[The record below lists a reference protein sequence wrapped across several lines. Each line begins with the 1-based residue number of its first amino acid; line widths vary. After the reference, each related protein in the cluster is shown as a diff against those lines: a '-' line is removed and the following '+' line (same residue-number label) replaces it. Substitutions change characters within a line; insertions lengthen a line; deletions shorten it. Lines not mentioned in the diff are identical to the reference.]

1 MSDERDAGRDDE
13 SRDDTASD
21 STGSEE
27 LGDVVAQAEAA
38 IAEDVDQL
46 TKLAAERDEYLD
58 TLRRLQADF
67 DNYRKRALKQ
77 QTETLERAAESLVMK
92 LLEVLDTVDL
102 ARSHGEGDAIAP
114 VAAKLAEVLEKE
126 GLERI
131 DPVGKPFDPNE
142 HEAVAHEPGD
152 GDPEVVGLMRAGYR
166 WKGRVLRPAMVTVKG

>member
-1 MSDERDAGRDDE
+1 MTDERDE
-13 SRDDTASD
+13 SRDDAAAD
-21 STGSEE
+21 EAA
-27 LGDVVAQAEAA
+27 DVVAQAEAA
-38 IAEDVDQL
+38 IASDVDEL
-46 TKLAAERDEYLD
+46 TRLAAERDEYLD

-77 QTETLERAAESLVMK
+77 QTETLERGAESLVMK

-102 ARSHGEGDAIAP
+102 ARSHGEGDAIEP
-114 VAAKLAEVLEKE
+114 VAAKLTEVLEKE

-152 GDPEVVGLMRAGYR
+152 GDPEVIGLMRAGYR

>member
-1 MSDERDAGRDDE
+1 MSDERDAGREPE
-13 SRDDTASD
+13 SRDDAAAD
-21 STGSEE
+21 DAA
-27 LGDVVAQAEAA
+27 DVVAQAEAA
-38 IAEDVDQL
+38 IAEDVSEL

-102 ARSHGEGDAIAP
+102 ARSHGEGDAIEP
-114 VAAKLAEVLEKE
+114 VVAKLTEVLEKE

>member
-1 MSDERDAGRDDE
+1 MTDQHDENRDDAAAAE
-13 SRDDTASD
+13 AA
-21 STGSEE
+21 
-27 LGDVVAQAEAA
+27 DVVAQAEAA
-38 IAEDVDQL
+38 LASDASTQRVEGDIAEL

-67 DNYRKRALKQ
+67 DNYRKRTLKQ

-92 LLEVLDTVDL
+92 LLEVLDTIDL
-102 ARSHGEGDAIAP
+102 ARSHGEGDAIEP
-114 VAAKLAEVLEKE
+114 VAAKFTEVLEKE

-152 GDPEVVGLMRAGYR
+152 GDPEVVGVMRAGYR